1 MIRKSLHIRMDETL
15 YENLKTASRGNG
27 KSMNSIVNKALNL
40 VFAPPNVPDPP
51 GDIDFSN
58 LAELLDIPRETVVR
72 LAKYL
77 VDYVEFKESEGLYQ
91 ELGKLARFILENQ
104 KVLNSTNINGITE
117 NDIPETSNQL
127 EEILEATEEATN
139 QILTSTEVL
148 LDTLDAL
155 KKEISASNATIVNG
169 EAKELIEKFI
179 SNTQSE
185 LMKIFSACNFQ
196 DLTGQRIQKIV
207 SLIKD
212 IEEKIL
218 DLIVRYDLRRKE
230 AESGMPPQSRLG
242 AEIPPSIQPLQ
253 GPKRKGE
260 AFSQNDIDSLLSDLG
275 F

>member
-1 MIRKSLHIRMDETL
+1 MDETL
-15 YENLKTASRGNG
+15 YKTLKTVSLKNG
-27 KSMNSIVNKALNL
+27 KSMNSIANKALSL
-40 VFAPPNVPDPP
+40 AFAPPHVPNPP

-58 LAELLDIPRETVVR
+58 LAELLDVPRETVVR

-104 KVLNSTNINGITE
+104 KVLNGTNITGITE

-127 EEILEATEEATN
+127 EGILETTEKATN
-139 QILTSTEVL
+139 QILTSTESL
-148 LDTLDAL
+148 LEALNTL
-155 KKEISASNATIVNG
+155 KKEINPPSTIDRG
-169 EAKELIEKFI
+169 LIEAFI
-179 SNTQSE
+179 SNTQNE
-185 LMKIFSACNFQ
+185 LMKILSACNFQ

-207 SLIKD
+207 SLIKN

-218 DLIVRYDLRRKE
+218 DLIVRYDLRKRE
-230 AESGMPPQSRLG
+230 IESGLPPQSHLG
-242 AEIPPSIQPLQ
+242 SKSPSSIQLLQ
-253 GPKRKGE
+253 GPQRKEE